1 MEEKRCFANTE
12 MNAFYEKVPA
22 TVHLNNALFKCILL

>member
-1 MEEKRCFANTE
+1 MLHKQ